1 VTQWDDLPDA
11 AKNGGVLTALEDA
24 LKAGGANGPTTDGD
38 WKVWTK
44 TYRADSLL
52 QLDGFGGIPRGG
64 TPIEFRDPNITIEIG
79 LHQTSGTDD
88 GGWRVVLTCPV
99 VAVHLPFLSPAT
111 YDVPNA
117 RLVPDPST
125 DHVSMLVDGLKLRL
139 MQLSGQS
146 VQFDFLS
153 ASTTGNPVDRIYDL
167 VRMEPPYAT
176 VGPEATVGIG
186 FRAAVLDLS
195 SEAGPSGLP
204 AGARAMPNAWQGFYL
219 PEVRVFVQPPGL
231 EDLYITAA
239 VRDMYIG
246 VGASAG
252 LTAIFEAEVV
262 NAAELTVSAHVL
274 TKAGKFIP
282 VVIADPTADPAH
294 GTATVPA
301 DATLFVDTHG
311 GSGANTVTIAPDNA
325 SIVMGTRA
333 NITTDA
339 DGTTIQVTVVDA
351 AAGITKHLTVTTT
364 LDTSAAGGGGGGVT
378 ALSLT
383 PTSSLVPYRMV
394 ADSLDPAVVRLD
406 PAPPP
411 TATIAWTSSTVPIT
425 GDTDKAEITLDTSAL
440 TTTHSLSSALA
451 VTVSGGAAVVSD
463 CFFLF
468 DHPKPGEMAT
478 PDWALNEANTRDRK
492 SPARDQHAA
501 SRSYFAAATDL
512 ATYLDHDTVLTV
524 DGYASYET
532 EQSDYNLALSAR
544 RMTAAVAILKKAGFH
559 NAAPG
564 TAFGAANAHAG
575 TPPRTDTA
583 PPPQTPAPPAEG
595 DGFWWLARAWA
606 PAAPAANVTATLDVT
621 REEWGGDNT
630 QKDVTPAKQPQPSC
644 FRRIGVRV
652 EILRDTFIRAE
663 VWGEFDL
670 SKAADQSKP
679 GLGLTDQQHQDNP
692 ADGIVDFLV
701 RLRISEDRQ
710 SWEVDAEFRAHD
722 KDKDGLYQRKRGDGI
737 PDLVLDGVGALA
749 VLAPLTAAASNLS
762 PAAGGVVA
770 LGAVAIGAFG
780 VLETQE
786 LTLYGGELVV
796 ANGILSAD
804 GSTGDASAG
813 YKVAVFFDVETKFSF
828 DLKIIRTADGKPMS
842 ARYKAIGVAGEW
854 GSAAN
859 PEFRPLAVFDPSNG
873 YTIDAPD
880 GSLVATP
887 PLDEILRIF
896 GFKVSR
902 DNPMFVEVQFGIGL
916 ELGIVT
922 IDTATVRADFNGSGA
937 PDISISRLS
946 ATLDVPGVLH
956 GTGYV
961 AISESQISGGFD
973 VSVTSVN
980 IRISATLTI
989 HPDPDGGPAIGILF
1003 GAAVEFPAPILLG
1016 ASGLGIYGFLGGMGI
1031 NFARSYDETA
1041 ELPALDWAI
1050 THLKNDDL
1058 FTDQAWHYD
1067 KDAYSFG
1074 AGLVLGTTDGGFT
1087 INLKGV
1093 LLISTPGPEITL
1105 LALANVISPT
1115 LPELGGDATA
1125 TIIAVIDLD
1134 FGRGTVLI
1142 ALRVEYAIGSLL
1154 SIKIP
1159 VTAFFDTKN
1168 TSHWYLELGSYDHP
1182 ATVKVLDMFTGSGY
1196 LEVHGDGLHLPTD
1209 PPLGSDGLVFA
1220 TGFHIEA
1227 VLMGSEDIGL
1237 YFKAAA
1243 GFDALFAPD
1252 PLYVGGII
1260 EVSGELRL
1268 WIISISASA
1277 KLVII
1282 YRGATDQ
1289 LYVHGEVHGKV
1300 DFFFFSVEGS
1310 VELTIGSDPGVVPPA
1325 VQDLVT
1331 GVGLVTRTIHVL
1343 LEGAGVG
1350 EPVDGVLAK
1359 AVEGGGA
1366 VPGDGPIDSIPVDVP
1381 IDSIPV
1387 VSFLTLAKTDQADIL
1402 GGVLGSYAGAPANP
1416 WMQLGDHW
1424 WRYEVTAVRLT
1435 GGALIPPTPA
1445 GESAASVWWVQKNE
1459 AEATAL
1465 QLALLNWTPDPHPA
1479 AVPYGEALTTTV
1491 DHRWGTF
1498 CSTAAEPAAVLWTFD
1513 GQPLGPSPVGWVLTG
1528 LAWPDAPDTVRTA
1541 PVRTRMTV
1549 TEPWRIAPPV
1559 DQLQGTDPAIVV
1571 GDAVPCYDRSVRD
1584 PKTALAQ
1591 WAKGQATG
1599 FSARGWLTGATASAA
1614 LDAHVTAGGSLY
1626 DFPAARQSSAW
1637 DPATVSA
1644 FSRAATATGSRQ
1656 AVKDAGCFGEI
1667 LRSPVHDRPE
1677 PAPGGDELTR
1687 KLVEETWSA
1696 SGFRPDDLADAV
1708 SFAAGGSGDADG
1720 FESAGILMLIPR
1732 IGLEYGLTVSARAE
1746 DGSEIDAHRVNGSDM
1761 SPSPVPIPGTWIA
1774 PGGPWAE
1781 PVSRA
1786 GHLAARLMSTE
1797 HLIAVY
1803 VRLGGLGGKAA
1814 RIVTGWDRRRSQAP
1828 FPAYYVVAV
1837 EALLASET
1845 RRYDWDTSTLNAD
1858 RQALNT
1864 ALTQPAGSE
1873 PLLTPDTT
1881 YAVEIDWTATWV
1893 PVDGDPHSPPQ
1904 GQPPSPTLMPGDLPG
1919 DHTSS
1924 KKQSFR
1930 FHTKAEAN
1938 VPSDVVTDLSPW
1950 VLGTVPAAN
1959 ETGVFTHAG
1968 VSLTFS
1974 SQRVAALFDAYDLEL
1989 YAVVHAA
1996 SGIHPRLADQPDVPV
2011 PQVSLVGGSA
2021 YATAIDPFGVTSP
2034 WREAVEDLAVGLGC
2048 LDESKFD
2055 HSTFSFSLPYVFEPL
2070 TEYLLD
2076 VHARKKGAGGTGDIV
2091 FRVPFRTGRFA
2102 DEKDLASFVR
2112 GSRGEGRGVLTPA
2125 ALAPIVGDVPGTVL
2139 DDAFEQAGLGAP
2151 AVPGFPAV
2159 HVLWSTDPVP
2169 QPIAVVVE
2177 SSEEIVRSRATPQKV
2192 FATSAD
2198 PDPTHHYWASVPWRW
2213 LTVDHATSAADP
2225 GLPDAPVSRIA
2236 TGPGGTRAIV
2246 FLGPNARGT
2255 RLRLDFVTDLDGPA
2269 GTAEARTPLL
2279 TVPLVAAPWEEDD

>member
-1 VTQWDDLPDA
+1 MTQWDDLPDS
-11 AKNGGVLTALEDA
+11 AKNGGVLSVLEDA
-24 LKAGGANGPTTDGD
+24 LQVGGANGPTTDGD

-44 TYRADSLL
+44 TYTADSLPTL
-52 QLDGFGGIPRGG
+52 GGFGGIPGGG
-64 TPIEFRDPNITIEIG
+64 TPIEFRDPNLTIEIG

-88 GGWRVVLTCPV
+88 GGWRVVLTSPV
-99 VAVHLPFLSPAT
+99 VAVHLPFLSPAK

-117 RLVPDPST
+117 RLLPDPSI
-125 DHVSMLVDGLKLRL
+125 DHVSMVVGGLKLRL

-239 VRDMYIG
+239 ARDLYIG

-262 NAAELTVSAHVL
+262 NIAEITVSAHAL
-274 TKAGKFIP
+274 TTAGKYIP
-282 VVIADPTADPAH
+282 VTIADPTADPAH
-294 GTATVPA
+294 GSATVPA

-311 GSGANTVTIAPDNA
+311 GSGSNTVTIAPDNA

-339 DGTTIQVTVVDA
+339 DGTTIQITVADA
-351 AAGITKHLTVTTT
+351 AAAITKHLTVTTT
-364 LDTSAAGGGGGGVT
+364 LDTSAVGGEGSALT
-378 ALSLT
+378 ALSIT
-383 PTSSLVPYRMV
+383 PTSALVPYRMV
-394 ADSLDPAVVRLD
+394 ADSLDPAVVRLE
-406 PAPPP
+406 PAPPV

-425 GDTDKAEITLDTSAL
+425 GDSDTSSVTLNVSAL
-440 TTTHSLSSALA
+440 TPTHPLSSQLA
-451 VTVSGGAAVVSD
+451 VTVSGGTAVVSD
-463 CFFLF
+463 CYFLF
-468 DHPKPGEMAT
+468 NHPTPAELAT
-478 PDWALNEANTRDRK
+478 PTWALNPANTREQK
-492 SPARDQHAA
+492 SPEREKHSA
-501 SRSYFAAATDL
+501 SRSYVDAATDL
-512 ATYLDHDTVLTV
+512 ATYLDHDTELTV
-524 DGYASYET
+524 DGYASYEN
-532 EQSDYNLALSAR
+532 EQTKDNHDLSDRRLQAAL
-544 RMTAAVAILKKAGFH
+544 AILAHAGFSK
-559 NAAPG
+559 AKAG
-564 TAFGAANAHAG
+564 TAFGATNAHAG
-575 TPPRTDTA
+575 TNPRTDTTPA
-583 PPPQTPAPPAEG
+583 PTTPAPPVQT

-606 PAAPAANVTATLDVT
+606 PGAPAANVTANLDVT
-621 REEWGGDNT
+621 RQEWGGDNT
-630 QKDVTPAKQPQPSC
+630 QKDVTPTKQPQPSC

-679 GLGLTDQQHQDNP
+679 GLGLTDAQHEDNP

-722 KDKDGLYQRKRGDGI
+722 KDKDGLYQRNRGDGI
-737 PDLVLDGVGALA
+737 PDLVLDAVGALA
-749 VLAPLTAAASNLS
+749 VLAPLTAAASSLS
-762 PAAGGVVA
+762 PAGGGVVA
-770 LGAVAIGAFG
+770 LGAVAIGAAG
-780 VLETQE
+780 VLKTQK

-796 ANGILSAD
+796 ADGIVSAD
-804 GSTGDASAG
+804 GSTGNASAG
-813 YKVAVFFDVETKFSF
+813 SKVAVFFDVETTFSF
-828 DLKIIRTADGKPMS
+828 DLKIIRTVEGKPMS

-859 PEFRPLAVFDPSNG
+859 PDFRPLAVFDPAKG

-880 GSLVATP
+880 GSLAATP

-922 IDTATVRADFNGSGA
+922 INTATVRADFHGSGA
-937 PDISISRLS
+937 PDISISRLA

-961 AISESQISGGFD
+961 AISDSQISGGFD

-1003 GAAVEFPAPILLG
+1003 GAAVQFPAPILLG

-1058 FTDQAWHYD
+1058 FTDQAWHYQ

-1074 AGLVLGTTDGGFT
+1074 AGLVLGTADGGFT
-1087 INLKGV
+1087 LNLKGV
-1093 LLISTPGPEITL
+1093 LLISTPGPDITL
-1105 LALANVISPT
+1105 LALANVFAPT
-1115 LPELGGDATA
+1115 LPALGGATTA

-1134 FGRGTVLI
+1134 FGRGSVLV
-1142 ALRVEYAIGSLL
+1142 ALRIEYAIGSLL

-1159 VTAFFDTKN
+1159 VTAFFDTNN
-1168 TSHWYLELGSYDHP
+1168 TSHWYVELGNYDHP
-1182 ATVKVLDMFTGSGY
+1182 ATVKVLDSFTGSGY
-1196 LEVHGDGLHLPTD
+1196 LEVHGDGLSLPTD
-1209 PPLGSDGLVFA
+1209 PPLSSDGLVFA
-1220 TGFHIEA
+1220 AGFHIEA
-1227 VLMGSEDIGL
+1227 VLMGSEAVGL

-1243 GFDALFAPD
+1243 GFDALFSPD

-1282 YRGATDQ
+1282 FKDATGQ

-1310 VELTIGSDPGVVPPA
+1310 VELTIGTEPGKEPPP

-1343 LEGAGVG
+1343 LEGAAVG

-1359 AVEGGGA
+1359 AAES
-1366 VPGDGPIDSIPVDVP
+1366 GDAPVDVP
-1381 IDSIPV
+1381 IDAIPV
-1387 VSFLTLAKTDQADIL
+1387 LSFLTLAKTDQANIL

-1416 WMQLGDHW
+1416 WMQLGDYW

-1445 GESAASVWWVQKNE
+1445 GGSAASVWWVQKNQ
-1459 AEATAL
+1459 AQATSL

-1491 DHRWGTF
+1491 DHRWGAI
-1498 CSTAAEPAAVLWTFD
+1498 CSTAAAPASVLWTFD
-1513 GQPLGPSPVGWVLTG
+1513 QQPLGPSPTGWILTG
-1528 LAWPDAPDTVRTA
+1528 IAWPDAPGTIRTT

-1549 TEPWRIAPPV
+1549 TEPWRIAPAV
-1559 DQLQGTDPAIVV
+1559 DALQGTDPAIVL
-1571 GDAVPCYDRSVRD
+1571 GDAVACYNRFIRD
-1584 PKTALAQ
+1584 PKNLLPQ
-1591 WAKGQATG
+1591 WSTGQATG
-1599 FSARGWLTGATASAA
+1599 FSARGWLTGAAAFTA
-1614 LDAHVTAGGSLY
+1614 LDAHVAAGGSLY
-1626 DFPAARQSSAW
+1626 DFPAARQATAW
-1637 DPATVSA
+1637 DPTTVSA
-1644 FSRAATATGSRQ
+1644 FASAAAATGSRQ
-1656 AVKDAGCFGEI
+1656 IVQGAGCFGEL
-1667 LRSPVHDRPE
+1667 LRSPVHELAE
-1677 PAPGGDELTR
+1677 PAPGADDLAR
-1687 KLVEETWSA
+1687 KLVEQTWA
-1696 SGFRPDDLADAV
+1696 TAGFTPDPLADAV
-1708 SFAAGGSGDADG
+1708 AFTAGAAADADG
-1720 FESAGILMLIPR
+1720 FEDFGVLMLMPR
-1732 IGLEYGLTVSARAE
+1732 SALEYGLTVSARTA
-1746 DGSEIDAHRVNGSDM
+1746 DGSEIEAHRVNGQDFV
-1761 SPSPVPIPGTWIA
+1761 PSPVPIPGRWLDA
-1774 PGGPWAE
+1774 AGPWADS
-1781 PVSRA
+1781 VSRA
-1786 GHLAARLMSTE
+1786 GHLAGRLISTE
-1797 HLIAVY
+1797 NLVAVY
-1803 VRLGGLGGKAA
+1803 VRLDGLSGKAA
-1814 RIVTGWDRRRSQAP
+1814 HVVTGWDRRRSKVP

-1845 RRYDWDTSTLNAD
+1845 RRYDWDTTTLHND
-1858 RQALNT
+1858 QQALNT
-1864 ALTQPAGSE
+1864 ALTQAVGSE

-1881 YAVEIDWTATWV
+1881 YAVEIDWQATWV
-1893 PVDGDPHSPPQ
+1893 PVTGDDHSPPQ
-1904 GQPPSPTLMPGDLPG
+1904 GQPPAPTLKPADLPN
-1919 DHTSS
+1919 DHTST
-1924 KKQSFR
+1924 KTQSFR
-1930 FHTKAEAN
+1930 FHTKAKAN
-1938 VPSDVVTDLSPW
+1938 VPSDVVSDLSPW
-1950 VLGTVPAAN
+1950 VLGTIPAKD

-1989 YAVVHAA
+1989 YAVVHSS
-1996 SGIHPRLADQPDVPV
+1996 SGIHPRLADQPDEPV
-2011 PQVSLVGGSA
+2011 PQVPLVGSSA
-2021 YATAIDPFGVTSP
+2021 YATTIDPNRVTSP
-2034 WREAVEDLAVGLGC
+2034 WHEAAEDLAVHLGC
-2048 LDESKFD
+2048 LDGSKFD
-2055 HSTFSFSLPYVFEPL
+2055 HSTFTVTLPYVFEPL

-2091 FRVPFRTGRFA
+2091 YRVPFRTGRFA
-2102 DEKDLASFVR
+2102 DAADLASFV
-2112 GSRGEGRGVLTPA
+2112 GSSRGEGRGILTPS
-2125 ALAPIVGDVPGTVL
+2125 ALAPLVGSVPGTVL
-2139 DDAFEQAGLGAP
+2139 DDAFERAGLGAP
-2151 AVPGFPAV
+2151 QVPGFPALQ
-2159 HVLWSTDPVP
+2159 VLWSTDAVP

-2177 SSEEIVRSRATPQKV
+2177 SSEQIVRSRPTPQKV
-2192 FATSAD
+2192 AAAPTDA
-2198 PDPTHHYWASVPWRW
+2198 DPTHHYWASVPWPW
-2213 LTVDHATSAADP
+2213 LAVGAAISPAGP
-2225 GLPDAPVSRIA
+2225 GLPDAPVTRIA

-2255 RLRLDFVTDLDGPA
+2255 RLRVDLVTDLDGPS
-2269 GTAEARTPLL
+2269 GSTEARTPLL
-2279 TVPLVAAPWEEDD
+2279 SVALVAAPWEEED

>member
-1 VTQWDDLPDA
+1 MSQWDDLPDA
-11 AKNGGVLTALEDA
+11 AKNGGALAALEQA
-24 LKAGGANGPTTDGD
+24 LKAAGATGPTTDGD

-52 QLDGFGGIPRGG
+52 QLDGFGGIPGGG
-64 TPIEFRDPNITIEIG
+64 TPIEFRDPNITIETG

-117 RLVPDPST
+117 RLVPDPSV
-125 DHVSMLVDGLKLRL
+125 DHVSMVVGGLKLRL

-153 ASTTGNPVDRIYDL
+153 ASTTGNPADRIYDL

-176 VGPEATVGIG
+176 VGPQATVGIG

-231 EDLYITAA
+231 EDLYLTAA
-239 VRDMYIG
+239 ARDLYIG
-246 VGASAG
+246 IGASAG

-274 TKAGKFIP
+274 TTAGTFIP

-301 DATLFVDTHG
+301 AATLFIDTHG
-311 GSGANTVTIAPDNA
+311 GSGANTVSIAPDNA
-325 SIVMGTRA
+325 SIVIGTRA

-339 DGTTIQVTVVDA
+339 GGTTIQVTVTDA
-351 AAGITKHLTVTTT
+351 AAGITRHLTVTTT
-364 LDTSAAGGGGGGVT
+364 LDASAAGGGGGGVT
-378 ALSLT
+378 SLSIT

-406 PAPPP
+406 PAPPV

-425 GDTDKAEITLDTSAL
+425 GDTDRAEITLDTSAL
-440 TTTHSLSSALA
+440 TTTHPLSSALSA
-451 VTVSGGAAVVSD
+451 TVSGGAAVVSD

-468 DHPKPGEMAT
+468 DHPKPAEVAT
-478 PDWALNEANTRDRK
+478 PGWALNRVNTRDQK
-492 SPARDQHAA
+492 SPARDQRAS
-501 SRSYFAAATDL
+501 SRSYVDAAADL
-512 ATYLDHDTVLTV
+512 ASYLDHDAVLTV

-532 EQSDYNLALSAR
+532 DQADYNRDLSAR
-544 RMTAAVAILKKAGFH
+544 RITAAVAILKKAGFR
-559 NAAPG
+559 NATPG
-564 TAFGAANAHAG
+564 TPFGADNAQNHL
-575 TPPRTDTA
+575 PPRTDTT
-583 PPPQTPAPPAEG
+583 PPPPTPAPPAAG

-606 PAAPAANVTATLDVT
+606 PGAPAANVTATLEVT

-630 QKDVTPAKQPQPSC
+630 GKDVTPAKRPQPSC

-670 SKAADQSKP
+670 SKAADQSQP

-722 KDKDGLYQRKRGDGI
+722 KDKDGLYRRTRGDGI
-737 PDLVLDGVGALA
+737 PAVVLDATGALA
-749 VLAPLTAAASNLS
+749 VLAPLTAAASTLS

-770 LGAVAIGAFG
+770 LGAVAVGAAG
-780 VLETQE
+780 LLETQQ
-786 LTLYGGELVV
+786 LTLYGGELIV
-796 ANGILSAD
+796 ADGIVSAD
-804 GSTGDASAG
+804 GSTGDAAAG

-854 GSAAN
+854 GGAAN
-859 PEFRPLAVFDPSNG
+859 PDFRPLAVFDPGKG

-887 PLDEILRIF
+887 PLDEILRVF
-896 GFKVSR
+896 GFRVSR

-922 IDTATVRADFNGSGA
+922 IDTATVRADFHGSGA

-1003 GAAVEFPAPILLG
+1003 GAGVEFPAPILLG

-1067 KDAYSFG
+1067 KDDYSFG

-1087 INLKGV
+1087 LNLKGV

-1125 TIIAVIDLD
+1125 TIVAVIDLD

-1142 ALRVEYAIGSLL
+1142 ALRIEYSIGSLL

-1159 VTAFFDTKN
+1159 VTAFFDTRN
-1168 TSHWYLELGSYDHP
+1168 TSHWYVELGSYDHP
-1182 ATVKVLDMFTGSGY
+1182 ATVTVLDVFTGSGY
-1196 LEVHGDGLHLPTD
+1196 LEVHGDGVHLPTN

-1220 TGFHIEA
+1220 TGFHIQA

-1310 VELTIGSDPGVVPPA
+1310 VELTIGSDPGVIPPA

-1366 VPGDGPIDSIPVDVP
+1366 VPGEVP
-1381 IDSIPV
+1381 IDAIPV
-1387 VSFLTLAKTDQADIL
+1387 VSFLTLAKTDQANVL

-1416 WMQLGDHW
+1416 WLQLGDHW

-1445 GESAASVWWVQKNE
+1445 GQSAASVWWVQKNE
-1459 AEATAL
+1459 AETTAL

-1491 DHRWGTF
+1491 DTRWGTI
-1498 CSTAAEPAAVLWTFD
+1498 CGRAAEPAAVLWTFD
-1513 GQPLGPSPVGWVLTG
+1513 GQPLGPSSSGWQLTG
-1528 LAWPDAPDTVRTA
+1528 LAWPDPPGEVRTA
-1541 PVRTRMTV
+1541 PVRSGLRV
-1549 TEPWRIAPPV
+1549 SEPWRIAPPV

-1584 PKTALAQ
+1584 PKSALAQ
-1591 WAKGQATG
+1591 WAEGQAPG
-1599 FSARGWLTGATASAA
+1599 FSAHGWLTGAGATAA
-1614 LDAHVTAGGSLY
+1614 LDAHVIAGGSLY
-1626 DFPAARQSSAW
+1626 DFPAARQASGW

-1644 FSRAATATGSRQ
+1644 FARAAVAAGSRQ
-1656 AVKDAGCFGEI
+1656 TIKDAGCFGEI
-1667 LRSPVHDRPE
+1667 LRSPVHDLPE

-1687 KLVEETWSA
+1687 KLVDEAWSA
-1696 SGFRPDDLADAV
+1696 AGFRPDDLADAV
-1708 SFAAGGSGDADG
+1708 SFAAGGPGDPDG
-1720 FESAGILMLIPR
+1720 FESAGVLMLIPR
-1732 IGLEYGLTVSARAE
+1732 IGLEYGLMVSARAE
-1746 DGSEIDAHRVNGSDM
+1746 DGTELDAHRVDPSDLV
-1761 SPSPVPIPGTWIA
+1761 PSPAAIPGRWIDPA
-1774 PGGPWAE
+1774 GPWAE

-1786 GHLAARLMSTE
+1786 GHLAARVMASE
-1797 HLIAVY
+1797 HLVAVY
-1803 VRLGGLGGKAA
+1803 VRLEGLGGKAA
-1814 RIVTGWDRRRSQAP
+1814 RIVTGWDRRRSEEP
-1828 FPAYYVVAV
+1828 FPAYYVVAM

-1845 RRYDWDTSTLNAD
+1845 RRYDWDTSTLSAD
-1858 RQALNT
+1858 QQALNT

-1881 YAVEIDWTATWV
+1881 YAVEIDWTATWL
-1893 PVDGDPHSPPQ
+1893 PVAGDPHSPPQ
-1904 GQPPSPTLMPGDLPG
+1904 GQAPAPGLKPSDLPA

-1924 KKQSFR
+1924 KTQSFR
-1930 FHTKAEAN
+1930 FHTKAAAN
-1938 VPSDVVTDLSPW
+1938 VPSDVVSDLSPW
-1950 VLGTVPAAN
+1950 VLGTVPAAG
-1959 ETGVFTHAG
+1959 ETGVFTEAG

-1996 SGIHPRLADQPDVPV
+1996 SGIHPRLADHPDVAV
-2011 PQVSLVGGSA
+2011 PQVPIAGDSE
-2021 YATAIDPFGVTSP
+2021 YATTIDPYGVTSP
-2034 WREAVEDLAVGLGC
+2034 WREAVEELVAGRTC
-2048 LDESKFD
+2048 LDESEFD
-2055 HSTFSFSLPYVFEPL
+2055 HSTFTVTLPYVFEPL
-2070 TEYLLD
+2070 TQYLLD
-2076 VHARKKGAGGTGDIV
+2076 VHARKKGAGGSGDVV

-2102 DEKDLASFVR
+2102 DENDLASFVR
-2112 GSRGEGRGVLTPA
+2112 GSRGEGRGVLLPA
-2125 ALAPIVGDVPGTVL
+2125 KLDPIVGDVPGVVL

-2151 AVPGFPAV
+2151 SVPRFPAV
-2159 HVLWSTDPVP
+2159 QVLWSTDPVP

-2177 SSEEIVRSRATPQKV
+2177 SSEEIVRSRAVPQKV
-2192 FATSAD
+2192 LATSAD

-2213 LTVDHATSAADP
+2213 LSVDRATSAAGP
-2225 GLPDAPVSRIA
+2225 GLPDAPVLRIA
-2236 TGPGGTRAIV
+2236 NGPGGTRVIV
-2246 FLGPNARGT
+2246 FLGQNARGT
-2255 RLRLDFVTDLDGPA
+2255 RLRLELVTDLDGPA
-2269 GTAEARTPLL
+2269 GTAEMRTPLL
-2279 TVPLVAAPWEEDD
+2279 SVPLVAAPWEEDD

>member
-1 VTQWDDLPDA
+1 MTQWDDLPDA
-11 AKNGGVLTALEDA
+11 AKNGGALSALEDA
-24 LKAGGANGPTTDGD
+24 LKAGGATGPTTDGD

-52 QLDGFGGIPRGG
+52 TLGGFGGIPGGG

-79 LHQTSGTDD
+79 LHQTAAADD
-88 GGWRVVLTCPV
+88 GGWRVILTCPV

-111 YDVPNA
+111 YDVANA
-117 RLVPDPST
+117 RLLPDPSV
-125 DHVSMLVDGLKLRL
+125 DHVSMVVGGLKLRL
-139 MQLSGQS
+139 MQLEGQS

-153 ASTTGNPVDRIYDL
+153 ASTTGNPVDKIYDL

-239 VRDMYIG
+239 ARDMYIG

-274 TKAGKFIP
+274 TDAGTYIP
-282 VVIADPTADPAH
+282 VTIADPTADPAH

-301 DATLFVDTHG
+301 ASTLFIDTHG
-311 GSGANTVTIAPDNA
+311 GSGANTVTISPDNA
-325 SIVMGTRA
+325 SIVVGTRA
-333 NITTDA
+333 AITTDA
-339 DGTTIQVTVVDA
+339 GGTTIQITVVDA

-364 LDTSAAGGGGGGVT
+364 LDTSAAGTGGGGVT
-378 ALSLT
+378 SLSLT
-383 PTSSLVPYRMV
+383 PTSPLVPYRMV

-411 TATIAWTSSTVPIT
+411 TATIAWTSSAVSII
-425 GDTDKAEITLDTSAL
+425 GDTDTAEVTLDTSAL
-440 TTTHSLSSALA
+440 TTTHPLHTDLA

-463 CFFLF
+463 CFFVF
-468 DHPKPGEMAT
+468 DHPKPAELAT
-478 PDWALNEANTRDRK
+478 PTWARNPANTRDQK

-501 SRSYFAAATDL
+501 SRSYIDAAKDL
-512 ATYLDHDTVLTV
+512 ATYLPLDTELTV
-524 DGYASYET
+524 DGYASYEND
-532 EQSDYNLALSAR
+532 QDQYNRDLSHRRLQAALS
-544 RMTAAVAILKKAGFH
+544 ILQDAGFTK
-559 NAAPG
+559 AKEG
-564 TAFGAANAHAG
+564 TPFGSANAHSG
-575 TPPRTDTA
+575 TPPRTDTT
-583 PPPQTPAPPAEG
+583 PPPPTPAPPAEG

-606 PAAPAANVTATLDVT
+606 PAAPAANVTATLEVT
-621 REEWGGDNT
+621 REEWGGDT
-630 QKDVTPAKQPQPSC
+630 AQKDVTPAKQPQPSC

-663 VWGEFDL
+663 VWGEFDF

-737 PDLVLDGVGALA
+737 PDLVIDGVGALA
-749 VLAPLTAAASNLS
+749 VLAPLTAAASSLS

-770 LGAVAIGAFG
+770 LGAVAIGALG

-796 ANGILSAD
+796 ANGIVSAD
-804 GSTGDASAG
+804 GSTGNAAAG
-813 YKVAVFFDVETKFSF
+813 YKVAVFFDVETKFAF
-828 DLKIIRTADGKPMS
+828 DLKIIRTAEGKPMS

-859 PEFRPLAVFDPSNG
+859 PDFRPLAVFDPAKG

-989 HPDPDGGPAIGILF
+989 HPDPDGGPNIGILF

-1050 THLKNDDL
+1050 THLKNNDL

-1074 AGLVLGTTDGGFT
+1074 AGLVLGTADGGFT
-1087 INLKGV
+1087 LNLKGV
-1093 LLISTPGPEITL
+1093 LLISTPGPDITL
-1105 LALANVISPT
+1105 LALANVFAPT
-1115 LPELGGDATA
+1115 LPELGGDTTA

-1142 ALRVEYAIGSLL
+1142 ALRIEYAIGSLL
-1154 SIKIP
+1154 SVTVP
-1159 VTAFFDTKN
+1159 VTAFFDTKH
-1168 TSHWYLELGSYDHP
+1168 TSHWYVELGSYDHP

-1196 LEVHGDGLHLPTD
+1196 LEVHGDGIHLPTS

-1227 VLMGSEDIGL
+1227 VLMGSESIGL

-1310 VELTIGSDPGVVPPA
+1310 VELTIGDDPGIVPPT

-1350 EPVDGVLAK
+1350 EPVDGVIAK

-1366 VPGDGPIDSIPVDVP
+1366 VPDDVP
-1381 IDSIPV
+1381 IDAIPV

-1402 GGVLGSYAGAPANP
+1402 GGVLGTYGGAPANP

-1445 GESAASVWWVQKNE
+1445 GESAASVWWVQKSD
-1459 AEATAL
+1459 AQAMSL
-1465 QLALLNWTPDPHPA
+1465 QLALLDWTPDPHPA
-1479 AVPYGEALTTTV
+1479 AVPCGEALTTTV
-1491 DHRWGTF
+1491 DERWGTI
-1498 CSTAAEPAAVLWTFD
+1498 CATAAAPASVLWTFD
-1513 GQPLGPSPVGWVLTG
+1513 GQPLGPSPAGWA
-1528 LAWPDAPDTVRTA
+1528 LAGIPWPDAPGTVRTA
-1541 PVRTRMTV
+1541 PVRTGMTV
-1549 TEPWRIAPPV
+1549 TEPWRIAPAV
-1559 DQLQGTDPAIVV
+1559 DQLQGTDPAVVV
-1571 GDAVPCYDRSVRD
+1571 GDAVPCHDRSVRD
-1584 PKTALAQ
+1584 SRAAMSRWAQSPAAGVSLRGRLAGASALA
-1591 WAKGQATG
+1591 G
-1599 FSARGWLTGATASAA
+1599 
-1614 LDAHVTAGGSLY
+1614 LDAHAAAGGSLY
-1626 DFPAARQSSAW
+1626 DHPAAEQATAW

-1644 FSRAATATGSRQ
+1644 FARAAAATGSRS
-1656 AVKDAGCFGEI
+1656 AVQDAGCFGEI
-1667 LRSPVHDRPE
+1667 LRSPKHDLAD
-1677 PAPGGDELTR
+1677 PAPGGDDLAR
-1687 KLVEETWSA
+1687 KLVEEAWAA
-1696 SGFRPDDLADAV
+1696 SGFTPDRLADGV
-1708 SFAAGGSGDADG
+1708 SFAAGNPGDGDG
-1720 FESAGILMLIPR
+1720 FESVGLLMLMPR

-1746 DGSEIDAHRVNGSDM
+1746 DGSELEAHRVDGSDLV
-1761 SPSPVPIPGTWIA
+1761 PSPTPIPGTWIDPA
-1774 PGGPWAE
+1774 GPWAE

-1786 GHLAARLMSTE
+1786 GHLAGRLMSTE
-1797 HLIAVY
+1797 KLVAVY
-1803 VRLGGLGGKAA
+1803 VRLDGLGGKAA
-1814 RIVTGWDRRRSQAP
+1814 RIVTGWDRRRSTTS

-1837 EALLASET
+1837 EAVLASET

-1858 RQALNT
+1858 QQALNT

-1873 PLLTPDTT
+1873 PLLTPGTT
-1881 YAVEIDWTATWV
+1881 YAVEVDWQATWL
-1893 PVDGDPHSPPQ
+1893 PVTGDPHSPPQ
-1904 GQPPSPTLMPGDLPG
+1904 GQPPAATLGPGDLPG
-1919 DHTSS
+1919 DHTST
-1924 KKQSFR
+1924 KTQSFR
-1930 FHTKAEAN
+1930 FRTTAPAT

-1950 VLGTVPAAN
+1950 VLGTVPAAD

-1968 VSLTFS
+1968 VSITFS
-1974 SQRVAALFDAYDLEL
+1974 SQRVAALFDAYGLEL

-1996 SGIHPRLADQPDVPV
+1996 SGIHPRLADQPDEPV
-2011 PQVSLVGGSA
+2011 PQVPLVGGSA
-2021 YATAIDPFGVTSP
+2021 YATAIDPYGVTTP
-2034 WREAVEDLAVGLGC
+2034 WREAVEGLVVDLGC
-2048 LDESKFD
+2048 LDASGFD
-2055 HSTFSFSLPYVFEPL
+2055 HSTFTVTLPYIFEPL

-2076 VHARKKGAGGTGDIV
+2076 VHARRKGAGGTGDIV
-2091 FRVPFRTGRFA
+2091 YRVPFRTGRFA
-2102 DEKDLASFVR
+2102 DAADLAAFVG
-2112 GSRGEGRGVLTPA
+2112 GSRGEGRGILTPS
-2125 ALAPIVGDVPGTVL
+2125 ALAPLVGSVPGPVL

-2151 AVPGFPAV
+2151 QVPGFPAV
-2159 HVLWSTDPVP
+2159 HVLWTTDPVP
-2169 QPIAVVVE
+2169 QPVAVVVE
-2177 SSEEIVRSRATPQKV
+2177 SSEQIVRSRPTPQKV
-2192 FATSAD
+2192 DAAATD
-2198 PDPTHHYWASVPWRW
+2198 PDPTHHYWASVPWPW
-2213 LTVDHATSAADP
+2213 LTVAAAVGPADP
-2225 GLPDAPVSRIA
+2225 GLPDAPVSRVA
-2236 TGPGGTRAIV
+2236 TGPGGTRAIA

-2255 RLRLDFVTDLDGPA
+2255 RLRLDLVTDLDGPA
-2269 GTAEARTPLL
+2269 GSAEARTPLL
-2279 TVPLVAAPWEEDD
+2279 SVPLVAAPWEEED